1 MNTFTSKNGKY
12 PLVYGGDFPNAMAGF
27 SKFDSRY
34 CRKDSLDSNLVKGKI
49 VLCDELSNGES
60 VFLSGVCLQ
69 LSLMAMMVIK
79 L

>member
-1 MNTFTSKNGKY
+1 M
-12 PLVYGGDFPNAMAGF
+12 PWLVF